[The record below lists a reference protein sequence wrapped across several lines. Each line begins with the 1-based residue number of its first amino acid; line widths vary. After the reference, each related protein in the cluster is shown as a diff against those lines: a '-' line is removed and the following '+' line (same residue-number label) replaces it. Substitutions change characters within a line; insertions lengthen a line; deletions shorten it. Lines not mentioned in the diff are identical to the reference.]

1 MGIYFCSFEGQTK
14 NFKLFNDVD
23 GQHYV
28 GEKRFDTVHDL
39 VADGLIH
46 FYVEAKASDY
56 IAKLS
61 NESNYAESPYLA
73 YTAKRKRLQLSENSR
88 KTLCRT
94 GDFTDGEKKRVSNC
108 VATNGSVVTDDV
120 GINMHQQLGYKLLKW
135 NVRKYWHDY

>member
-1 MGIYFCSFEGQTK
+1 MDIYFCSFEGQTK

-73 YTAKRKRLQLSENSR
+73 YTAKKKRLQLSENSR

-94 GDFTDGEKKRVSNC
+94 GDFTDGEKKILNGA
-108 VATNGSVVTDDV
+108 ATVVTDDV
-120 GINMHQQLGYKLLKW
+120 GINMH
-135 NVRKYWHDY
+135 

>member
-1 MGIYFCSFEGQTK
+1 MNFLRKMYFIKTLLSQNMILYNSFPSFHRFEGQTK
-14 NFKLFNDVD
+14 NFKLFFD

-73 YTAKRKRLQLSENSR
+73 YTAKKKRLHLSDKNR
-88 KTLCRT
+88 KTVRHSDLPS
-94 GDFTDGEKKRVSNC
+94 GENRLS
-108 VATNGSVVTDDV
+108 NGSAPNGAVQDDV
-120 GINMHQQLGYKLLKW
+120 SYFVM
-135 NVRKYWHDY
+135 V